1 MTALWLHSPAGNAAR
16 ENDRLCR
23 PAGRSFG
30 ARGRQGVCFS
40 RISGK
45 ISIGIVLFSSFLRAA
60 GGV

>member
-1 MTALWLHSPAGNAAR
+1 MTALWPHSSAGNAAR
-16 ENDRLCR
+16 EKDRLCR

-30 ARGRQGVCFS
+30 ARGRQGIYFS
-40 RISGK
+40 RIGAK

>member
-16 ENDRLCR
+16 EKDRLCR